1 MSIYKRVPFWWI
13 KYEKDPVTGIAPR
26 KPRSTGIYVDGGS
39 TTQSAQNRRDAL
51 AQYQA
56 DCVDIRRGVVAPT
69 TKPPIT
75 VRAYAAW
82 WLKTHAI
89 HQKGYESTA
98 STVRIIVADLGD
110 LFLADL
116 TAPRI
121 AEWRTEKTKTVKART
136 ADRYID
142 VLRPMLGDATD
153 YLDSN
158 PISGRDQMGKR
169 KWKQLEWADTESRFF
184 SRDEFAL
191 FIAAIDAAD
200 EILGTSRD
208 EGLALAY
215 TAVTTLLRRGS
226 LLRLTWPYLRE
237 SSVAYPFPHFVPL
250 DAKVTIKYSPVTAAA
265 RQYLD
270 ELPRDTPG
278 KIIFASHYRNAD
290 HDPTRRLGSA
300 ENHVT
305 RWFNE
310 VCSRAKLPHTRA
322 QQGLT
327 FHSFRHTGATWALE
341 KSHGDVGAV
350 MELGGWKSAQLF
362 LDTYCHRKAPSVA
375 AVAESLFPIVF
386 PRAVTRVAQKE

>member
-1 MSIYKRVPFWWI
+1 MSIYKRVPYWWK
-13 KYEKDPVTGIAPR
+13 KYEIDPVTGVAPR
-26 KPRSTGIYVDGGS
+26 KPASTGIYVDGGS
-39 TTQSAQNRRDAL
+39 AAQTKQNRLDAL

-56 DCVDIRRGVVAPT
+56 DCVDLRRGVALPT
-69 TKPPIT
+69 SKPAIR
-75 VRAYAAW
+75 VKDYAAW
-82 WLKTHAI
+82 WLKTYAVH
-89 HQKGYESTA
+89 HKGYDTEV
-98 STVRIIVADLGD
+98 STVNIIVADLGD
-110 LFLADL
+110 LYLTDL

-158 PISGRDQMGKR
+158 PISGRNLMGKR
-169 KWKQLEWADTESRFF
+169 KWKQLEWEDTESRFF
-184 SRDEFAL
+184 SRDEFAR
-191 FIAAIDAAD
+191 FIAAIDDAD
-200 EILGTSRD
+200 DILDTPKN

-226 LLRLTWPYLRE
+226 LLRLTWPYLRA

-265 RQYLD
+265 SQYLD
-270 ELPRDTPG
+270 ELPRDTPH

-290 HDPTRRLGSA
+290 TDPKRRLGSA

-310 VCSRAKLPHTRA
+310 VCSRAQLPHTRA

-341 KSHGDVGAV
+341 KSHGDVKAV

-362 LDTYCHRKAPSVA
+362 LDTYCHTKAASVA
-375 AVAESLFPIVF
+375 AVAESLFPMVF
-386 PRAVTRVAQKE
+386 PRAAQKAAQA